1 MPEAIKRQTAYKL
14 RIGDLS
20 KGKSIMEEGRLRFVE
35 LGDRQVYRVNIIA
48 NIIERYMSEGE
59 KKYLSLTIDD
69 ASGQVRLKIFG
80 DDVERF
86 KDISQGN
93 TVRVIGIIRTYNNE
107 NYISPEIIKIV
118 DPRHLLVRKLELD
131 AEKGEK
137 PVDKKEIVA
146 IKDRI
151 IEMVKGA
158 EGDGGIEADK
168 LIMAIDTS
176 PQIINQGITRMLEE
190 GVLYEPR
197 PGKIRFLG

>member
-35 LGDRQVYRVNIIA
+35 LGDRQIYRVNIIA
-48 NIIERYMSEGE
+48 NIIERYLSEGE
-59 KKYLSLTIDD
+59 KRYLSFTIDD
-69 ASGQVRLKIFG
+69 ASGQIRLKIFG

-86 KDISQGN
+86 KDIMQGN
-93 TVRVIGIIRTYNNE
+93 TVRIIGTLRTFNNE
-107 NYISPEIIKIV
+107 NYISPEIVKIV

-131 AEKGEK
+131 MEKSHK
-137 PVDKKEIVA
+137 PVDKKEIIA

-151 IEMVKGA
+151 IEMVKNA
-158 EGDGGIEADK
+158 EGDGGLEADK
-168 LIMAIDTS
+168 IIMAIDIS
-176 PQIINQGITRMLEE
+176 PQIINQEITRLLEE

>member
-131 AEKGEK
+131 AERSQKPTNKEEEK
-137 PVDKKEIVA
+137 A

-151 IEMVKGA
+151 LDIVKSA
-158 EGDGGIEADK
+158 EPDGGLEADK
-168 LIMAIDTS
+168 IIMTIDS
-176 PQIINQGITRMLEE
+176 APQLVSQEITKLLEE
-190 GVLYEPR
+190 GMLYEPR

>member
-20 KGKSIMEEGRLRFVE
+20 KGKSIIEEDRLRFIE
-35 LGDRQVYRVNIIA
+35 LGDRQIYRVNIIA
-48 NIIERYMSEGE
+48 NIIEKYESEGE
-59 KKYLSLTIDD
+59 KKYLFFTIDD
-69 ASGQVRLKIFG
+69 ASGQIRLKIFG
-80 DDVERF
+80 DDIERF
-86 KDISQGN
+86 KNITQGSS
-93 TVRVIGIIRTYNNE
+93 VRVIGIIRAFNNE
-107 NYISPEIIKIV
+107 NYISPEIIKVV

-131 AEKGEK
+131 MEKSQK
-137 PVDKKEIVA
+137 PVDKKEIIA

-151 IEMVKGA
+151 IDMVKNA
-158 EGDGGIEADK
+158 ESEGGIEADK

-176 PQIINQGITRMLEE
+176 PQIINQEITRLLEE

>member
-20 KGKSIMEEGRLRFVE
+20 KGKSIMEEGRLRFIE
-35 LGDRQVYRVNIIA
+35 LGDRQIYRVNIIA
-48 NIIERYMSEGE
+48 NIIERYLSEGE
-59 KKYLSLTIDD
+59 KKYLSFTIDD
-69 ASGQVRLKIFG
+69 ASGQVRLKVFG

-86 KDISQGN
+86 KEISQGN
-93 TVRVIGIIRTYNNE
+93 TVRVIGIIRAYNNE
-107 NYISPEIIKIV
+107 NYIFPEIIKIV

-131 AEKGEK
+131 AERSEK
-137 PVDKKEIVA
+137 PVDKKEIIA

-151 IEMVKGA
+151 IEMVKNA
-158 EGDGGIEADK
+158 ESEGGIEADK

-176 PQIINQGITRMLEE
+176 PQIINQEITRMLEE

>member
-1 MPEAIKRQTAYKL
+1 MPETIKRQTAYKL
-14 RIGDLS
+14 RIGDLA
-20 KGKSIMEEGRLRFVE
+20 KGKSIIEEGRLRFVE

-176 PQIINQGITRMLEE
+176 PQIINQEITRMLEE

>member
-35 LGDRQVYRVNIIA
+35 LGDRQIYRVNIIA
-48 NIIERYMSEGE
+48 NIIDRYASEGE
-59 KKYLSLTIDD
+59 KKYLFFTIDD
-69 ASGQVRLKIFG
+69 ASGQIRLKIFG
-80 DDVERF
+80 EDIERF
-86 KDISQGN
+86 KDITQGN
-93 TVRVIGIIRTYNNE
+93 SVRVIGTIKAFNNE
-107 NYISPEIIKIV
+107 NYISPEIIKVV

-131 AEKGEK
+131 MEKSQK
-137 PVDKKEIVA
+137 PVDKKEIIA

-151 IEMVKGA
+151 IEMVKNA
-158 EGDGGIEADK
+158 ESEGGLEADK
-168 LIMAIDTS
+168 IIMAIDTS
-176 PQIINQGITRMLEE
+176 PQIINQEITRLLEE